1 MRFATLLV
9 AAAALAACA
18 STETTAA
25 NGEPAEGRDCFRAA
39 SATGFGLV
47 DDHNVRVN
55 VGPSR
60 SYVLTTRNNVNDLD
74 WSRAIALDGP
84 SFICTGNG
92 LGVTIVGGEPTQ
104 HFIVTQIRREPNDAP
119 TGS

>member
-1 MRFATLLV
+1 MRLTALLV

-18 STETTAA
+18 STGTTAS
-25 NGEPAEGRDCFRAA
+25 NDEEPSDRDCFRAA
-39 SATGFGLV
+39 SATGFGIV

-60 SYVLTTRNNVNDLD
+60 SYILTTRNNINNLD

-92 LGVTIVGGEPTQ
+92 LGVTLVGGEPTQ
-104 HFIVTQIRREPNDAP
+104 HFIVTQIRREPSDAP